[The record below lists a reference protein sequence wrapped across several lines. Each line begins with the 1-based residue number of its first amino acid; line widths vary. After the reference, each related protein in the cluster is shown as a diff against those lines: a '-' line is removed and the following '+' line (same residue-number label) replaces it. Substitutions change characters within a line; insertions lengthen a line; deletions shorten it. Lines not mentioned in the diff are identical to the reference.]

1 MVKKL
6 SSIKPKKKR
15 KQFKLKFIKKPMN
28 WTQSE
33 DKILIEK
40 AKENNYKNWAK
51 TASYIKGRTAIQC
64 SARYKRIKPGL
75 IKGSW
80 TQEEDNQLLKL
91 YKQYGKNWSDISKFM
106 PYRTGKQIRDR
117 FLNALDKNLNKEKF
131 SEEEDEKII
140 KWYYVYGN
148 SWCKIAT
155 KLKGRTGDMIKNRF
169 YSSLKKIIEKNKNK
183 RIRKKI
189 KFKKN
194 CNDDII
200 NDDNNKNNFKKK
212 RKIKKNIKKKTK
224 NANTQTDLTYE
235 DYLYNKINKCDFGV
249 NTNLYIP
256 LNCDINS
263 LTSIN
268 SNNFYNYEIFNNNNN
283 SFNNNNNNN
292 QTQKDINFFIPSN
305 TIQNNII
312 LNIQNS
318 YENNN
323 NNNNNNINSLD
334 YNSNNFSN
342 FDENNFIN
350 FNYNLNINK
359 NDNENLLV
367 EQNKI
372 ETLKNLIN
380 SQTTNGLQK
389 ENLQS
394 QLEILKEIK
403 TIINNRL
410 QSLNSYNNVN

>member
-1 MVKKL
+1 MVKNTLK
-6 SSIKPKKKR
+6 KKKKKR
-15 KQFKLKFIKKPMN
+15 KKQFKLKFIKKPMN
-28 WTQSE
+28 WTESE
-33 DKILIEK
+33 DQILIEK

-51 TASYIKGRTAIQC
+51 IASFIKGRTAIQC

-80 TQEEDNQLLKL
+80 TQEEDNELLKL

-131 SEEEDEKII
+131 SQEEDEKII

-189 KFKKN
+189 KLKN
-194 CNDDII
+194 
-200 NDDNNKNNFKKK
+200 KK
-212 RKIKKNIKKKTK
+212 RTK
-224 NANTQTDLTYE
+224 NVKTQTDFNYD
-235 DYLYNKINKCDFGV
+235 DYVKINKCDFGV

-256 LNCDINS
+256 LNYD
-263 LTSIN
+263 L
-268 SNNFYNYEIFNNNNN
+268 NNNNYCEIFNNN
-283 SFNNNNNNN
+283 
-292 QTQKDINFFIPSN
+292 QNFFNSN
-305 TIQNNII
+305 SIQNNFI

-323 NNNNNNINSLD
+323 NFNSMENNSI
-334 YNSNNFSN
+334 

-380 SQTTNGLQK
+380 SQITNGLQK

-410 QSLNSYNNVN
+410 QSLK

>member
-1 MVKKL
+1 MVKKTPT
-6 SSIKPKKKR
+6 SKKK
-15 KQFKLKFIKKPMN
+15 KKKTQFKLKFIKKPMN
-28 WTQSE
+28 WTESE
-33 DKILIEK
+33 DQILIEK

-51 TASYIKGRTAIQC
+51 IASFIKGRTAIQC

-80 TQEEDNQLLKL
+80 TQEEDNELLKL

-131 SEEEDEKII
+131 SQEEDEKII

-169 YSSLKKIIEKNKNK
+169 YSSLKKIIEKNKSK

-189 KFKKN
+189 KL
-194 CNDDII
+194 
-200 NDDNNKNNFKKK
+200 KNN
-212 RKIKKNIKKKTK
+212 NKKKTTK
-224 NANTQTDLTYE
+224 NAKTQTDFYE
-235 DYLYNKINKCDFGV
+235 DYFKINKCDFGV

-256 LNCDINS
+256 LNYDLN
-263 LTSIN
+263 
-268 SNNFYNYEIFNNNNN
+268 NNFCNNNN
-283 SFNNNNNNN
+283 F
-292 QTQKDINFFIPSN
+292 SN
-305 TIQNNII
+305 TIQNNFI

-323 NNNNNNINSLD
+323 NFNINSIDNNNNYSILD
-334 YNSNNFSN
+334 
-342 FDENNFIN
+342 ENFIN
-350 FNYNLNINK
+350 FNCNLNIND
-359 NDNENLLV
+359 NNENLLV

-380 SQTTNGLQK
+380 SQITNGLQK

-410 QSLNSYNNVN
+410 QSLK